1 MVRDVE
7 VPKLDWLE
15 RYKRLLDVG
24 WGALV
29 ADEEYVYRHFGQEEL
44 TRYWRETRPMW
55 SGPVGKKLSE
65 KLGLKPDMEGAI
77 KLLGVYSQELWGFGD
92 PRYIQAK
99 LESPTKGVFTNLA
112 CRGWEKMQAHHKSFR
127 NAGFQIRWEDQPH
140 RIRVILGRYVECLA
154 GIISCD
160 RCLLP
165 ARPFQFFEIA
175 RL

>member
-1 MVRDVE
+1 MSRDVE

-77 KLLGVYSQELWGFGD
+77 KLLGVYSQEVWGFGD

-112 CRGWEKMQAHHKSFR
+112 CRGWEKMQAHHKETHCDVACAAEFGGVLSGLSPKFKMTITKAR
-127 NAGFQIRWEDQPH
+127 PRGD
-140 RIRVILGRYVECLA
+140 
-154 GIISCD
+154 D
-160 RCLLP
+160 RC
-165 ARPFQFFEIA
+165 EYTVTI
-175 RL
+175 